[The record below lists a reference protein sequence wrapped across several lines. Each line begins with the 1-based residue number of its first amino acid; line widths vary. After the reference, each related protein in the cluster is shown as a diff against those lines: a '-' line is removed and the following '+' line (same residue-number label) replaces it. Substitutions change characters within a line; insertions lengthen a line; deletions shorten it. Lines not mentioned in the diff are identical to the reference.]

1 MHFASAEVVMGINI
15 SIKNVPEEKVAQLK
29 ARAKRNH
36 RSLQGELLALI
47 EAATGVDRPPQETMT
62 IDEVV
67 EQGLRLGLRTPAQA
81 TQWIRED
88 RDR

>member
-1 MHFASAEVVMGINI
+1 MGINI

-47 EAATGVDRPPQETMT
+47 EAATKPSRPHKVQ
-62 IDEVV
+62 
-67 EQGLRLGLRTPAQA
+67 
-81 TQWIRED
+81 
-88 RDR
+88 

>member
-1 MHFASAEVVMGINI
+1 MGINI

-47 EAATGVDRPPQETMT
+47 EAATGVEPPAQGTMT
-62 IDEVV
+62 IDEVI
-67 EQGLRLGLRTPAQA
+67 EQGLRLGLRTPDQG

-88 RDR
+88 RDSR

>member
-1 MHFASAEVVMGINI
+1 MGVNI

-36 RSLQGELLALI
+36 RSLRGELLALI
-47 EAATGVDRPPQETMT
+47 EAATEVELPQQKTMT
-62 IDEVV
+62 IDEVI
-67 EQGLRLGLRTPAQA
+67 EQGLRLGLRTPSQA

-88 RDR
+88 RDNR

>member
-1 MHFASAEVVMGINI
+1 MGINI
-15 SIKNVPEEKVAQLK
+15 SIKNVPEEKVAQLR

-47 EAATGVDRPPQETMT
+47 EAATEAESPPQKTMT
-62 IDEVV
+62 IDEVI
-67 EQGLRLGLRTPAQA
+67 EQGLRLGLRTPDQA

-88 RDR
+88 RDNR